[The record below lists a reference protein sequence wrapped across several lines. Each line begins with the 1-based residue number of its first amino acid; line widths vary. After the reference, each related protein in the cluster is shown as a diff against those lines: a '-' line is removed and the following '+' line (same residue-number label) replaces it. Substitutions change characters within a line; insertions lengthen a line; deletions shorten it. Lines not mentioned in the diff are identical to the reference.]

1 VGAERL
7 TLRSMSEHDADAR
20 AAAELAARASYGR
33 LIAALAA
40 GTGDVLLAEDA
51 LADAFEQALRRWP
64 VDGVP
69 ASPEG
74 WLLTVAR
81 NRQRDAWKSARHRLA
96 AALEGIE
103 VTAMGSPDGTAFPD
117 RRLSLLLTCAHPA
130 IAEDI
135 RAPLMLQTV
144 LGFEAAQIGAAFAIP
159 AATMAQRLVRAKRRI
174 RDAGIPFELP
184 GREALVS
191 RLPSVLEA
199 VYGCLSIAVPAG
211 TAGSAQGGSAQD
223 DPVQGDPVQGDPVQ
237 SRPVQ
242 GDPMPRPMVAEGL
255 FLAEIVAD
263 SLGNDAE
270 SWSLAALA
278 AFLLSRP
285 VGGTYV
291 PLEDQDPGSWNTALL
306 HRAEGYLRRAS
317 DVTSGS
323 GDHGTPGRFQLEAAI
338 QAVHADRARTGRTEW
353 TALGTLY
360 AALNLMAPT
369 LGSRVAEAAVLRR
382 TDGPLAALRRL
393 DELAEQHPQECERF
407 QPYAVARA
415 DALRSAGSLD
425 AAAECLERALHL
437 TADEPVRVH
446 LRAQL
451 EAVQREQSG
460 RV

>member
-1 VGAERL
+1 MGAERL

-33 LIAALAA
+33 LLATLAA
-40 GTGDVLLAEDA
+40 GTGDVTVAEDA

-64 VDGVP
+64 NDGVP

-81 NRQRDAWKSARHRLA
+81 NRQRDEWKSARHRLA
-96 AALEGIE
+96 ATLEGIE
-103 VTAMGSPDGTAFPD
+103 VPAMDSPARTAFPD

-130 IAEDI
+130 IAKDI
-135 RAPLMLQTV
+135 RTPLMLQTV
-144 LGFEAAQIGAAFAIP
+144 LGFDAAQIGAAFAVP

-184 GREALVS
+184 GPEALAS

-199 VYGCLSIAVPAG
+199 VYGCLSIAAPAG
-211 TAGSAQGGSAQD
+211 TVDS
-223 DPVQGDPVQGDPVQ
+223 VQGVPA
-237 SRPVQ
+237 
-242 GDPMPRPMVAEGL
+242 PRPTVAEGL
-255 FLAEIVAD
+255 FLAELVAD

-291 PLEDQDPGSWNTALL
+291 PLEEQDPGSWNTGLL
-306 HRAEGYLRRAS
+306 RRAEVYLRKAS
-317 DVTSGS
+317 DVTSES
-323 GDHGTPGRFQLEAAI
+323 GDHATPGRFQLEAAI
-338 QAVHADRARTGRTEW
+338 QAVHADRVRAGRTEW
-353 TALGTLY
+353 TVLATLH
-360 AALNLMAPT
+360 AALNLVAPT
-369 LGSRVAEAAVLRR
+369 LGSKVAEAAVIRR
-382 TDGPLAALRRL
+382 ADGPLAALRRL
-393 DELAEQHPQECERF
+393 NDLAEQHPQECERF

-415 DALRSAGSLD
+415 DALRSAGNFE

-437 TADEPVRVH
+437 TADEAVRAH
-446 LRAQL
+446 LRTQL
-451 EAVQREQSG
+451 EAVRA
-460 RV
+460 RLKP

>member
-1 VGAERL
+1 
-7 TLRSMSEHDADAR
+7 MSEHDADAR

-51 LADAFEQALRRWP
+51 LADAFERALRRWP

-81 NRQRDAWKSARHRLA
+81 NRQRDEWKSARHRLA

-103 VTAMGSPDGTAFPD
+103 VTAMDSPEGTAFPD

-135 RAPLMLQTV
+135 RTPLMLQTV
-144 LGFEAAQIGAAFAIP
+144 LGFDAAQIGAAFAIP

-184 GREALVS
+184 GREALAS

-211 TAGSAQGGSAQD
+211 TAGSA
-223 DPVQGDPVQGDPVQ
+223 QGDPVQ

-353 TALGTLY
+353 TALSTLY
-360 AALNLMAPT
+360 AALNLVAPT

-393 DELAEQHPQECERF
+393 DELAEQHPQECGRF

-437 TADEPVRVH
+437 TADEPVWVH

>member
-1 VGAERL
+1 MGAERL

-69 ASPEG
+69 SSPEG

-81 NRQRDAWKSARHRLA
+81 NRQRDEWKSARHRLA
-96 AALEGIE
+96 VALEGIE
-103 VTAMGSPDGTAFPD
+103 VTAMDSPEGTAFPD

-135 RAPLMLQTV
+135 RTPLMLQTV
-144 LGFEAAQIGAAFAIP
+144 LGFDAAQIGAAFAIP
-159 AATMAQRLVRAKRRI
+159 AATMAQRLVRAKSRI

-184 GREALVS
+184 GREALAS

-211 TAGSAQGGSAQD
+211 TECSAEGG
-223 DPVQGDPVQGDPVQ
+223 PVQGDPI
-237 SRPVQ
+237 
-242 GDPMPRPMVAEGL
+242 PRPMVAEGL

-285 VGGTYV
+285 VGGAYV

-306 HRAEGYLRRAS
+306 HRAEGYLRTAS
-317 DVTSGS
+317 DVTSES
-323 GDHGTPGRFQLEAAI
+323 GDHVTPGRFQLEAAI

-353 TALGTLY
+353 TALATLY
-360 AALNLMAPT
+360 AALNLVAPT

-415 DALRSAGSLD
+415 DALRNAGSLD
-425 AAAECLERALHL
+425 AAAACLERSLRL